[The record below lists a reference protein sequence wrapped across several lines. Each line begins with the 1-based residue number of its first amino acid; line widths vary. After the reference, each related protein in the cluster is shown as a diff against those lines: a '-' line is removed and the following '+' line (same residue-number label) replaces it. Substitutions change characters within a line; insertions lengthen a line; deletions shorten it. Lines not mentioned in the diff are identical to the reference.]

1 MKPWKGTPQ
10 RIRRLL
16 LLATASALFPLAA
29 SAGSYPERAITMV
42 VPTSPGGGN
51 DAIARVVAQK
61 MSVLL
66 GQTVVVEN
74 RAGANGAIAS
84 EYIARAPADGYSILF
99 GYIGTHGM
107 NPALQAV
114 RYDPIG
120 GFTPIGMV
128 CESPT
133 LMVVS
138 PSVTDKTVEALVAD
152 TRAHPDR
159 FNYASAGNGTAPH
172 FAAEMFK
179 IATGAQMAH
188 IPYKGSAP
196 AMLGT
201 ISGQTQVMFPSLIG
215 AYPHVQ
221 SGKLRAVAIAGSHR
235 SPVLPD
241 VPTLEELG
249 VKGVDVT
256 QWYALFAPAQTP
268 RPLIDKLNQTLN
280 AALADPDVVKHIQAE
295 GATVQAGTPAQ
306 LDQRVRAELV
316 KWKEV
321 VAKAQLHAE

>member
-1 MKPWKGTPQ
+1 MKPWKGTSE
-10 RIRRLL
+10 RIRHLW
-16 LLATASALFPLAA
+16 LLATAAALIPLSA
-29 SAGSYPERAITMV
+29 SAGNYPERPITMV

-61 MSVLL
+61 MSVVL
-66 GQTVVVEN
+66 GQPVVVEN
-74 RAGANGAIAS
+74 RVGANGAIAS
-84 EYIARAPADGYSILF
+84 EYITRAPADGYAILF

-107 NPALQAV
+107 NPALQTV
-114 RYDPIG
+114 RYDPVG

-133 LMVVS
+133 LMVISPAVS
-138 PSVTDKTVEALVAD
+138 DATVAAFVAD
-152 TRAHPDR
+152 TRAHPDK

-179 IATGAQMAH
+179 IATGAQLAH

-215 AYPHVQ
+215 AYAHVQ
-221 SGKLRAVAIAGSHR
+221 SGKLRAMAIAGSHR
-235 SPVLPD
+235 SPVLPN
-241 VPTLEELG
+241 VPTLDELG

-256 QWYALFAPAQTP
+256 QWYALFAPPGTP
-268 RPLIDKLNQTLN
+268 APIIGKLNQALN
-280 AALADPDVVKHIQAE
+280 AALADPGVVRHIERE

-306 LDQRVRAELV
+306 LDQRVRSELA

-321 VAKAQLHAE
+321 VAKAHLHAE